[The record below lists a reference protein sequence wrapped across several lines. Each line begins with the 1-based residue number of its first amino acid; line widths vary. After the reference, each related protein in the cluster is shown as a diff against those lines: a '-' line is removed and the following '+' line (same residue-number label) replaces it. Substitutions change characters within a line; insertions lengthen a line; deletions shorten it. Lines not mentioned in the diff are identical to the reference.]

1 MPRRRGAGQILGA
14 PRADWHR
21 TRDRVVRFVLGVGV
35 IAPFGSRERIDGV
48 RHMVESECLGAHDR
62 TADNSPM
69 TPATRSQVVVDAGN
83 GEAGALAKLHL
94 VDAAGLHDRC
104 ERGGEEMRTG

>member
-1 MPRRRGAGQILGA
+1 
-14 PRADWHR
+14 
-21 TRDRVVRFVLGVGV
+21 
-35 IAPFGSRERIDGV
+35 
-48 RHMVESECLGAHDR
+48 
-62 TADNSPM
+62 M